1 MNKNLLAIAVGA
13 ALVTAPMFASAAVKV
28 YGHAQV
34 EVGTVDDG
42 SNSNTVVTDNARGRI
57 GISASEKLGNGLTA
71 MAKFE
76 FKTDTTDN
84 TEGKC
89 TVKGATG
96 ATCSTNAA
104 LAGRESMVG
113 LKGSFGT
120 VQLGN
125 LKGAYKYY
133 GGVKYDAFVAT
144 LLEARGNNG
153 MSKDELGN
161 AAFGHNQFISNSI
174 SYMTPK
180 MGGFS
185 GWLTYSPDEAGDGRG
200 SDGDYALGAKFKQ
213 KNFEVFV
220 AAVNNDQD
228 DAVAVK
234 TKGDG
239 IKFGGMYKFGNFKIM
254 GQYES
259 LDVSNAAAI
268 SDDKADT
275 DVSAEVDIYFLAGQ
289 AKFGNNVIVAQFGNR
304 DVSYRDATED
314 DADDVVNGG
323 WDDDYWTIG
332 LIHNMSKKTRLTA
345 GFSSHGVTE
354 VTDINYNESN
364 DTYSTETSSSDTDIF
379 AVGMRVI
386 F

>member
-34 EVGTVDDG
+34 EIGTVDDG
-42 SNSNTVVTDNARGRI
+42 SESNTVVTDNARGRV

-153 MSKDELGN
+153 MSKDELGH
-161 AAFGHNQFISNSI
+161 AAFGHNSFLSNAVG
-174 SYMTPK
+174 YMTPK

-185 GWLTYSPDEAGDGRG
+185 GWVTYSPDEAGDGRG
-200 SDGDYALGAKFKQ
+200 NDGDYTLGAKFKQ
-213 KNFEVFV
+213 KNFEVFI
-220 AAVNNDQD
+220 AASNNDEDTKQGG
-228 DAVAVK
+228 DAVK
-234 TKGDG
+234 L
-239 IKFGGMYKFGNFKIM
+239 GGMFKFGNFKIM
-254 GQYES
+254 GQYEM
-259 LDVSNAAAI
+259 LDVERVDGD
-268 SDDKADT
+268 SDL
-275 DVSAEVDIYFLAGQ
+275 SAEVDLYFLAGH
-289 AKFGNNVIVAQFGNR
+289 AKFGNNVVVAQFGNR
-304 DVSYRDATED
+304 DVSATDANLGT
-314 DADDVVNGG
+314 GG
-323 WDDDYWTIG
+323 FDDDYWTIG

-345 GFSSHGVTE
+345 GFSSHGVT
-354 VTDINYNESN
+354 DIEYNEG
-364 DTYSTETSSSDTDIF
+364 TETYDSSSSDTDIF